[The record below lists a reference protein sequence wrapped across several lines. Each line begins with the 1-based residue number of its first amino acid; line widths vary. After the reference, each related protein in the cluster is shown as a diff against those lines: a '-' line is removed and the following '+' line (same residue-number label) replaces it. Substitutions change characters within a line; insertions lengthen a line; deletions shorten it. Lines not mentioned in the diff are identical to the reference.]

1 MYFFIEIIMKK
12 RRIIVPLILFLSFYV
27 SSAQLIMI
35 DGETGDYRYEDVA
48 RAEGINSAEINNRA
62 KSWLGVYYTEIAP
75 MSQDSLGVK
84 QLNSYSFTWKLIKK
98 DIDINLF
105 FDVHIMVKDNRF
117 KYDFHNFRVGKMDRG
132 DLQTITLRTYIERFP
147 TEYQIYVEEPI
158 DEEMTKAI
166 ESLTYFV
173 NNNKI
178 EVDEDDW

>member
-1 MYFFIEIIMKK
+1 MKK
-12 RRIIVPLILFLSFYV
+12 RKIIVPLILFLSFYV

-117 KYDFHNFRVGKMDRG
+117 KYDFYNFRVGKMDRG
-132 DLQTITLRTYIERFP
+132 DLQAITLRTYIERFP
-147 TEYQIYVEEPI
+147 TEYQIYIEEPI

>member
-1 MYFFIEIIMKK
+1 MKK

-132 DLQTITLRTYIERFP
+132 DLQAITLRTYIERFP